1 MAVVQSS
8 YSERIT
14 GPLAFGTPANQH
26 SAVIDTRVSED
37 SDDIPFGRAVGQGTA
52 DKGCVLAAAAA
63 TAFVGVSVRDIA
75 KDDADDDEYVRY
87 ENVGVLVQGDIW
99 VEADGIVAA
108 GNNVTFETTTGKFG
122 TVAAD
127 GTHILLVGARWMT
140 SAASGAAAI
149 LRLTGQQAG
158 S

>member
-8 YSERIT
+8 YAERIT
-14 GPLAFGTPANQH
+14 GPLAFGTPDNMNLAQ
-26 SAVIDTRVSED
+26 VDTRVSED

-52 DKGCVLAAAAA
+52 DKGCVLSAA
-63 TAFVGVSVRDIA
+63 TATVFAGVSVRDVA
-75 KDDADDDEYVRY
+75 KDAADEDEFKRY
-87 ENVGVLVQGDIW
+87 ENVPVLVKGDIW

-108 GNNVTFETTTGKFG
+108 GNNVTYETTTGKFG

-127 GTHILLVGARWMT
+127 GTHILVVGARWMT
-140 SAASGAAAI
+140 SAASGAAAL

-158 S
+158 T

>member
-8 YSERIT
+8 YAERIT
-14 GPLAFGTPANQH
+14 GPLAFGTPAYGDVDVD
-26 SAVIDTRVSED
+26 SFVSED
-37 SDDIPFGRAVGQGTA
+37 TDDIPFGRAVGRGTA
-52 DKGCVLAAAAA
+52 DKGCTLAAAAA
-63 TAFVGVSVRDIA
+63 TSFLGVSVRDIA
-75 KDDADDDEYVRY
+75 KAGGDSDKYKRY
-87 ENVGVLVQGDIW
+87 ENVAVLHEGDIW

-122 TVAAD
+122 TIAAD
-127 GTHILLVGARWMT
+127 STHILLVGARWMT

-149 LRLTGQQAG
+149 LRLSNEQAG